1 MFTNTTTWE
10 QFSRRNITYLR
21 TIRDSKVNPFHES
34 YFNNILQFFCY
45 FKTIKWESV
54 YTKFKNRNSDP
65 NETSCESES
74 ENRRIDVIEVTS
86 D

>member
-21 TIRDSKVNPFHES
+21 SIKDNQANPFHES
-34 YFNNILQFFCY
+34 YLKNVFQFFCY
-45 FKTIKWESV
+45 FNTVHWENV
-54 YTKFKNRNSDP
+54 YVKYKNKNVSIQETDVESDY
-65 NETSCESES
+65 
-74 ENRRIDVIEVTS
+74 ENQQIQIEVSS

>member
-21 TIRDSKVNPFHES
+21 SIKDNKANPFHES
-34 YFNNILQFFCY
+34 YLKNVFQFFCY
-45 FKTIKWESV
+45 FNTVHWENV
-54 YTKFKNRNSDP
+54 YVKFKNKNISETDVESDH
-65 NETSCESES
+65 
-74 ENRRIDVIEVTS
+74 ENQQIKIELSS